1 MSSVSSRWYAS
12 RTLDVSYSFGSV
24 LILLYPWLKAGH
36 LIFVIFWVAGLF
48 MLPRF
53 YVYHQESEAGSGEE
67 ARWIEREKKLRRII
81 ITPAMI
87 LVWIFGLL
95 LAHITGAWSQPWFL
109 AKFAI
114 VVALSGYHGWMV
126 DYGKKLERG
135 IRPVSGRALRIMNE
149 VPGLAV
155 VLIVVLVIVR
165 PF

>member
-1 MSSVSSRWYAS
+1 MSYDWGTALNLTYAW
-12 RTLDVSYSFGSV
+12 
-24 LILLYPWLKAGH
+24 IKAAH
-36 LIFVIFWVAGLF
+36 VIFVIFWIASMF

-53 YVYHQESEAGSGEE
+53 YVYHQESAPGSDEE
-67 ARWIEREKKLRRII
+67 KRWIERERKLRTII
-81 ITPAMI
+81 ITPAMV

-95 LAHITGAWSQPWFL
+95 LAHVTGAWSQPWFL

-114 VVALSGYHGWMV
+114 VVLLSGYHGWMV

-135 IRPVSGRALRIMNE
+135 IRPVSGKALRIMNE